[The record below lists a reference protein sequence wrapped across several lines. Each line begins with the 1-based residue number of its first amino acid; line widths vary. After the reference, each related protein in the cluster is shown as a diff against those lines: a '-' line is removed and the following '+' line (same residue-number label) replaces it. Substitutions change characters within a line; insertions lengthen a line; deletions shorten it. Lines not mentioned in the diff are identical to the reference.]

1 MTLSDRHSTPLESLL
16 HAYANRFEAAR
27 AWQRNSGKVVGYI
40 STAVPREL
48 ISAAGMLPL
57 LITGDPHRGTA
68 LADEWMEEQFD
79 PMARSIFDIALAGEL
94 EFLDLL
100 IVPRVAD
107 SFLRLYLYLREVERI
122 GAAKRLPRIVLFDL
136 LQTRQYSSGTYNQE
150 RLQELRGTLETLRGS
165 AIDDDELRTAI
176 DTGNAGRRL
185 LGEVAGLRTSVT
197 APVAGSLALQLI
209 GAAHCLPTREH
220 CDLLTRALAKGLPAA
235 SRQQGQQGARV
246 VVAGNAQ
253 DHAGLYELLESQG
266 FSIVGDYHWLGDA
279 DHRREISV
287 TGDPWLALIDHY
299 HSHAL
304 TSRRFPH
311 RPQELLEYAQSV
323 HADGAIFYLFEQE
336 EALTWDAPGQVSALE
351 QAGIATLVL
360 DNQAYLPCSTSAALA
375 NLTAFG
381 SKLRAA
387 QAQP

>member
-1 MTLSDRHSTPLESLL
+1 MTLSGKNQPPPLERLL
-16 HAYANRFEAAR
+16 HAYANRFEAAH
-27 AWQRNSGKVVGYI
+27 AWRRNGGKVVGYV

-57 LITGDPHRGTA
+57 LITGDPHRGTV

-79 PMARSIFDIALAGEL
+79 PMARSIFDMALAGDL

-122 GAAKRLPRIVLFDL
+122 GAAKKLPRIMLFDL
-136 LQTRQYSSGTYNQE
+136 LQTRQYSSGVYNQE
-150 RLQELRGTLETLRGS
+150 RLQELRGTLETLRGD
-165 AIDDDELRTAI
+165 AIDDSELRTAI
-176 DTGNAGRRL
+176 DASNAGRRL
-185 LGEVAGLRTSVT
+185 LGEIAGLRTSLA
-197 APVAGSLALQLI
+197 APVAGSLALKLI
-209 GAAHCLPTREH
+209 GAAHWLPAREH
-220 CDLLTRALAKGLPAA
+220 CDLLTQALAKGLPE
-235 SRQQGQQGARV
+235 SRQQGTRV

-253 DHAGLYELLESQG
+253 DHAELYELLESQG

-299 HSHAL
+299 HYHAL

-323 HADGAIFYLFEQE
+323 HADGVIFYLFGQE
-336 EALTWDAPGQVSALE
+336 EALTWDAPGQVSALK
-351 QAGIATLVL
+351 QAGIAALVL
-360 DNQAYLPCSTSAALA
+360 DNQAYLPCTTAAALA
-375 NLTAFG
+375 SLAAFG
-381 SKLRAA
+381 GKLRAA
-387 QAQP
+387 PTQAQP

>member
-1 MTLSDRHSTPLESLL
+1 MTLSDRHSAPLESLL
-16 HAYANRFEAAR
+16 HAYSNRFDAAR
-27 AWQRNSGKVVGYI
+27 AWQRNGGKVVGYV

-150 RLQELRGTLETLRGS
+150 RLQELRGTLESLRGS

-176 DTGNAGRRL
+176 DAGNAGRRL

-197 APVAGSLALQLI
+197 APVAGSLALKLI
-209 GAAHCLPTREH
+209 GAAHWLPTREH
-220 CDLLTRALAKGLPAA
+220 CDLLTQAMAKGLPE
-235 SRQQGQQGARV
+235 SRQQGARI

-253 DHAGLYELLESQG
+253 DHAGLYELLESRG

-299 HSHAL
+299 HYYAL

-323 HADGAIFYLFEQE
+323 HADGVIFYLFEQE

-375 NLTAFG
+375 NLTAFR
-381 SKLRAA
+381 SKLSAT
-387 QAQP
+387 QAQPRL